1 MQLKD
6 YYKLLELPPSAD
18 PDDIKKAYRRLAH
31 QYHPDKNGDDKYA
44 LTRFAAIKEAYE
56 TLSNPQK
63 KEEYLQQRWYAQS
76 TGKWKHRETVTPDSI
91 LTQLI
96 ELERFLY
103 RADIHRLD
111 KVSLTGQLRGILSDE
126 AIEVLN
132 SFNEVHIN
140 DRIISD
146 ALTCCGYLS
155 YELNAPLLKKL
166 ERIQA
171 SENMISSIDRFRKSS
186 LRASGSEKRQFIFV
200 LLAVLAVCA
209 LIYFFS
215 H

>member
-1 MQLKD
+1 M
-6 YYKLLELPPSAD
+6 ELPPSAD

-96 ELERFLY
+96 ELERYLY

-111 KVSLTGQLRGILSDE
+111 NIWLAGQLHGMLSDE
-126 AIEVLN
+126 AIDVLN
-132 SFNEVHIN
+132 SFGEIHIN
-140 DRIISD
+140 DRIISA
-146 ALTCCGYLS
+146 ALKCCGYLS
-155 YELNAPLLKKL
+155 YELNIPLIKKL

-171 SENMISSIDRFRKSS
+171 SENMIVYIEQFNKSS
-186 LRASGSEKRQFIFV
+186 FHASGSEKRQFIFV
-200 LLAVLAVCA
+200 LLAVLALCA

-215 H
+215 R